1 MSAFWKA
8 FPNRYL
14 IRIEGGQMALPFEN
28 GVFFRYFKS
37 NENTVLKK
45 LN

>member
-14 IRIEGGQMALPFEN
+14 IRIEGGKMALPFEMA
-28 GVFFRYFKS
+28 FFLDILSVMKTRS
-37 NENTVLKK
+37 WRN
-45 LN
+45 